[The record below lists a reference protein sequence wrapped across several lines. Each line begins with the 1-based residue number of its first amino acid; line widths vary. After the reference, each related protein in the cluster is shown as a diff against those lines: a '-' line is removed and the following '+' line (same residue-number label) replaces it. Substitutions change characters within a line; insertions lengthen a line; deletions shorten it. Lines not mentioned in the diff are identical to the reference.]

1 MRVAD
6 ADQIGADARP
16 NWSPHPSNR
25 LNPSRGSLNRED
37 TLIIDPVILNLAVAL
52 GIGLLIG
59 AERERR
65 KGEGPSRS
73 PAGIRTFTVT
83 SLAGAVS
90 IIVGGEVLLAVTT
103 AGFTILTAV
112 AYWRGHDEDPGL
124 TTEIALILT
133 VLLGGLSIQ
142 QPALAAG
149 LAVTVAVLLAV
160 RSWLHRFVRSVL
172 TEDELNDALIFAGT
186 TLVVLP
192 LVPDRPMGP
201 YGAINPHSIWI
212 LVILVM
218 AISAAGYIA
227 VRLLGAKFGL
237 PIAGLAS
244 GFISST
250 ATIGAMGARA
260 AKTPDVLAAAV
271 AGAVLSTI
279 ATIVQMA
286 LVLAATSMT
295 TLRALSVPL
304 ICAGLAA
311 VVYGAVFTVR
321 ALQRKTQSEAQSG
334 RAFSL
339 STALVFALTL
349 SSILVASAALR
360 EWFGETGVIVAAAL
374 AGFVDTHSAAISVA
388 SLVASGKM
396 NAADAVF
403 PILAGLSTNT
413 ISKMLLAGTSGGR
426 SFALR
431 VIPGLIVV
439 ALAAWAG
446 TLALLISGWS

>member
-1 MRVAD
+1 M
-6 ADQIGADARP
+6 
-16 NWSPHPSNR
+16 
-25 LNPSRGSLNRED
+25 LF
-37 TLIIDPVILNLAVAL
+37 AVA
-52 GIGLLIG
+52 
-59 AERERR
+59 
-65 KGEGPSRS
+65 
-73 PAGIRTFTVT
+73 
-83 SLAGAVS
+83 
-90 IIVGGEVLLAVTT
+90 T
-103 AGFTILTAV
+103 AGVIVLTTV
-112 AYWRGHDEDPGL
+112 AYWRGHEDDPGL
-124 TTEIALILT
+124 TTEIALIVT
-133 VLLGGLSIQ
+133 ALLGGLSMQ
-142 QPALAAG
+142 QPALAGG
-149 LAVTVAVLLAV
+149 LAVTVAVLLAA
-160 RSWLHRFVRSVL
+160 RTPLHSFVRTVL
-172 TEDELNDALIFAGT
+172 TEDELKDALIFAGS

-201 YGAINPHSIWI
+201 YGALNPHSIWI

-218 AISAAGYIA
+218 AISAAGYIT
-227 VRLLGAKFGL
+227 VRTFGARFGL

-250 ATIGAMGARA
+250 ATIGAMGARV
-260 AKTPDVLAAAV
+260 AKAPDVLAAGV

-295 TLRALSVPL
+295 TLQTLSIPL
-304 ICAGLAA
+304 ICAGSAA
-311 VVYGAVFTVR
+311 VVYGIVFTVR
-321 ALQRKTQSEAQSG
+321 ALRQKTEGEAQSG

-349 SSILVASAALR
+349 SSILVASTALR
-360 EWFGETGVIVAAAL
+360 EWFGETGIIVAAAL

-396 NAADAVF
+396 NVADAVV

-413 ISKMLLAGTSGGR
+413 ISKMFLAGTSGGR

-446 TLALLISGWS
+446 ALSILISG

>member
-1 MRVAD
+1 
-6 ADQIGADARP
+6 
-16 NWSPHPSNR
+16 
-25 LNPSRGSLNRED
+25 
-37 TLIIDPVILNLAVAL
+37 
-52 GIGLLIG
+52 
-59 AERERR
+59 
-65 KGEGPSRS
+65 
-73 PAGIRTFTVT
+73 
-83 SLAGAVS
+83 
-90 IIVGGEVLLAVTT
+90 
-103 AGFTILTAV
+103 
-112 AYWRGHDEDPGL
+112 
-124 TTEIALILT
+124 
-133 VLLGGLSIQ
+133 
-142 QPALAAG
+142 
-149 LAVTVAVLLAV
+149 
-160 RSWLHRFVRSVL
+160 
-172 TEDELNDALIFAGT
+172 
-186 TLVVLP
+186 
-192 LVPDRPMGP
+192 
-201 YGAINPHSIWI
+201 
-212 LVILVM
+212 M

-304 ICAGLAA
+304 ICAGSAA

-321 ALQRKTQSEAQSG
+321 ALQQKTENEAQSG

-339 STALVFALTL
+339 STALAFALTL
-349 SSILVASAALR
+349 SSILIASAALR

-374 AGFVDTHSAAISVA
+374 AGLVDTHSAAISVA

-396 NAADAVF
+396 SAANAVF

-413 ISKMLLAGTSGGR
+413 ISKMFLAGMGGGG

-431 VIPGLIVV
+431 VIPGLIFV

-446 TLALLISGWS
+446 ALVLLI

>member
-1 MRVAD
+1 LTLA
-6 ADQIGADARP
+6 
-16 NWSPHPSNR
+16 
-25 LNPSRGSLNRED
+25 SRTKQGGL
-37 TLIIDPVILNLAVAL
+37 LIIDPVILNLAVAL
-52 GIGLLIG
+52 GVGLLIG

-65 KGEGPSRS
+65 KGEGSSRS

-83 SLAGAVS
+83 SLAGAIS
-90 IIVGGEVLLAVTT
+90 FIVGGEVLLAIAV
-103 AGFTILTAV
+103 AGVILLTAA
-112 AYWRGHDEDPGL
+112 AYWRGHEDDPGL

-133 VLLGGLSIQ
+133 ALLGGLSMR
-142 QPALAAG
+142 QPALAGG
-149 LAVTVAVLLAV
+149 LAVIVAVLLAA
-160 RSWLHRFVRSVL
+160 RSPLHGFVRSVL
-172 TEDELNDALIFAGT
+172 TEEELKDALIFAGA

-201 YGAINPHSIWI
+201 YGALNPHSIWI
-212 LVILVM
+212 LVILIM
-218 AISAAGYIA
+218 AISATGYLA
-227 VRLLGAKFGL
+227 VRMVGARFGL

-250 ATIGAMGARA
+250 ATIGAMGARV
-260 AKTPDVLAAAV
+260 AKTRTVLAAAV
-271 AGAVLSTI
+271 AGAVLSTV

-286 LVLAATSMT
+286 LVIAATST
-295 TLRALSVPL
+295 ATLRTLSVPL
-304 ICAGLAA
+304 LCAGSAA
-311 VVYGAVFTVR
+311 VVYGTIFTAR
-321 ALQRKTQSEAQSG
+321 ALKQETDGEAQSG

-349 SSILVASAALR
+349 SSILVGSAALR
-360 EWFGETGVIVAAAL
+360 EWFGETGIALAAAF

-396 NAADAVF
+396 SAADAVF

-413 ISKMLLAGTSGGR
+413 MSKIFLASTSGAR
-426 SFALR
+426 SFAFR

-446 TLALLISGWS
+446 ALYILISD

>member
-1 MRVAD
+1 MHCLCIRLVFAK
-6 ADQIGADARP
+6 RP
-16 NWSPHPSNR
+16 IEPGEQS
-25 LNPSRGSLNRED
+25 
-37 TLIIDPVILNLAVAL
+37 IFDPVILNLAVAL
-52 GIGLLIG
+52 GIGLIIG

-73 PAGIRTFTVT
+73 PAGIRTFAIT
-83 SLAGAVS
+83 SLAGAIS
-90 IIVGGEVLLAVTT
+90 FIVGGQVLLAVET
-103 AGFTILTAV
+103 AGVIILTAA
-112 AYWRGHDEDPGL
+112 AYWRGHEDDPGL
-124 TTEIALILT
+124 TTEIALIVT
-133 VLLGGLSIQ
+133 SLLGGLSMQ

-149 LAVTVAVLLAV
+149 LAVIVAVLLAA
-160 RSWLHRFVRSVL
+160 RSRLHSFVRLVL
-172 TEDELNDALIFAGT
+172 TEDELQDALIFAGA

-192 LVPDRPMGP
+192 LVPDLPMGP
-201 YGAINPHSIWI
+201 YGALNPHSIWI

-218 AISAAGYIA
+218 AISAVGYLA
-227 VRLLGAKFGL
+227 VRVLGARFGL

-250 ATIGAMGARA
+250 ATIGAMGARV
-260 AKTPDVLAAAV
+260 AKAREVLAAAV
-271 AGAVLSTI
+271 AGAVLSTV

-295 TLRALSVPL
+295 TLRTLLVPL
-304 ICAGLAA
+304 MGAGLAA
-311 VVYGAVFTVR
+311 IAYGAVFTVL
-321 ALQRKTQSEAQSG
+321 ALRQKTETEAQSG

-360 EWFGETGVIVAAAL
+360 EWFGETGIIIAAAL

-388 SLVASGKM
+388 TLVASGKTS
-396 NAADAVF
+396 ASDAVV

-413 ISKMLLAGTSGGR
+413 ISKMFLAGSTGGR
-426 SFALR
+426 AFALR
-431 VIPGLIVV
+431 VIPGLIIV

-446 TLALLISGWS
+446 ALSDLLPG